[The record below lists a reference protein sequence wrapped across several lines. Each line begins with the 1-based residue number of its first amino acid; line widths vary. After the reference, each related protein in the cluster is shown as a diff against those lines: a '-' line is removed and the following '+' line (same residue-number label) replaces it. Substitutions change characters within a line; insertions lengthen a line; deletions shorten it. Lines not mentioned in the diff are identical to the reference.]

1 MKEIFKETYYG
12 MKEIISEVYYGSKD
26 LWKNDR
32 KEFWDIYLGMGLVV
46 FVFWVC
52 IWVLIPIFGD

>member
-1 MKEIFKETYYG
+1 MLKETYYG
-12 MKEIISEVYYGSKD
+12 MKEIVSEVYYGSKD

-32 KEFWDIYLGMGLVV
+32 KEFWEIYLGMGLVV
-46 FVFWVC
+46 FVFWVS